1 MDRKRRIALAI
12 SLAVLV
18 SSLSACHRIFQ
29 PSCVDIARAN
39 FSFLE
44 DPIQVKT
51 ELDIVSRDVVAYY
64 GTTVDCFM
72 DNAYWSGDATVFYNN
87 TYFTQECISQKDATQ
102 SAKMWR
108 GQWAEADT
116 GNPLDIL
123 KEWMVKVENGICI
136 YEKRPVTEL
145 ICDEEVQVYQL
156 TLNDTSVD
164 WNSLCD
170 VDFDSLFGG
179 AGLLGNVENVE
190 VVLQIDAKSLRVRR
204 VLLSA
209 TGKTWCNVTVDVQ
222 STETPPH
229 VEWDSDWTENAYLR
243 EEWDILGSVQNKKNT
258 QPD

>member
-12 SLAVLV
+12 SLAILV
-18 SSLSACHRIFQ
+18 ANLSACHRIFQ
-29 PSCVDIARAN
+29 PTCVDIARAN

-44 DPIQVKT
+44 EPIQVKT

-64 GTTVDCFM
+64 DTTVDCFM
-72 DNAYWSGDATVFYNN
+72 DNAHWRGDATVFYNN
-87 TYFTQECISQKDATQ
+87 TYFTQECISQKDAQQ

-116 GNPLDIL
+116 GSPLSIL
-123 KEWMVKVENGICI
+123 EEWITKVENGICL

-145 ICDEEVQVYQL
+145 ICEEEVQVYEL

-179 AGLLGNVENVE
+179 TGLLGSVEDVE
-190 VVLQIDAKSLRVRR
+190 VVLQIDTKSLQIRR
-204 VLLSA
+204 VLLSG
-209 TGKTWCNVTVDVQ
+209 TGDTWCQMSMTIVQ
-222 STETPPH
+222 EEDAPQIVWEEELFPH
-229 VEWDSDWTENAYLR
+229 PYLSEEWNIKGSLNTEN
-243 EEWDILGSVQNKKNT
+243 NT
-258 QPD
+258 QAE